1 VPSSFVIYILNPTLQ
16 QQIVAA
22 QAADLLIVKTVTD
35 ALTLQG
41 DTRCMP
47 SRIPT
52 RITWDISRKR

>member
-1 VPSSFVIYILNPTLQ
+1 MPSSFVIYILNPTLQ

-41 DTRCMP
+41 DTQVHALKDPDQDHMGYQ
-47 SRIPT
+47 
-52 RITWDISRKR
+52 